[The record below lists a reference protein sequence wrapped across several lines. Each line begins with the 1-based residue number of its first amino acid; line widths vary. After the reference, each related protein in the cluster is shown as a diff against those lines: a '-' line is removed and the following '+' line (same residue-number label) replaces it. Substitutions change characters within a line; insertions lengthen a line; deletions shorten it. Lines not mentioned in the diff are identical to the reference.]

1 MKIMTLLSSQISC
14 SFPARKRISII
25 IKLTSRSTCYFY
37 VLGASVTNYLSKIE
51 EIRKSKLCIYISI
64 LLRIVF
70 GYFLFRVLNLGVH
83 LQIYIVLVLVIVFLS
98 SLYIVLKIT
107 ADQQSLTVVKASVTA
122 EKPCQSVTVTAIT

>member
-1 MKIMTLLSSQISC
+1 M
-14 SFPARKRISII
+14 
-25 IKLTSRSTCYFY
+25 Y
-37 VLGASVTNYLSKIE
+37 
-51 EIRKSKLCIYISI
+51 IYISI

>member
-1 MKIMTLLSSQISC
+1 M
-14 SFPARKRISII
+14 
-25 IKLTSRSTCYFY
+25 Y
-37 VLGASVTNYLSKIE
+37 
-51 EIRKSKLCIYISI
+51 IYISI

-70 GYFLFRVLNLGVH
+70 GYFLFRVLNLGVD

-107 ADQQSLTVVKASVTA
+107 ADQRSLTVVKASVTA

>member
-1 MKIMTLLSSQISC
+1 M
-14 SFPARKRISII
+14 
-25 IKLTSRSTCYFY
+25 Y
-37 VLGASVTNYLSKIE
+37 
-51 EIRKSKLCIYISI
+51 IYI

>member
-1 MKIMTLLSSQISC
+1 M
-14 SFPARKRISII
+14 
-25 IKLTSRSTCYFY
+25 Y
-37 VLGASVTNYLSKIE
+37 
-51 EIRKSKLCIYISI
+51 IYISI

-107 ADQQSLTVVKASVTA
+107 ADQRSLTVVKASVTA